1 MDFLQVL
8 YYLLLSLLLFFILNY
23 FKKFENKV
31 PSVMI
36 IIPVIYIFLISE
48 LPGISKDFI
57 YFVIVF
63 EFLLRIYYEKVILA
77 KDERIDINY
86 YIQNYGISFIISYIL
101 TECFIRKVDTVFLS
115 LEDTKFGIWFLIV
128 LFLYKV
134 FNGEITIKLE
144 TNKNISTK
152 LKEETIVVRYAKF
165 KNQYSS
171 LVKNKDKDFSLLIY
185 AIMIYESSNRS
196 KFLRGVDKIIYRFTG
211 KVSKMGIMQVES
223 NKELTDEESIK
234 QVIKEINKLKKD
246 NKSKKKLSY
255 HDILNMYYL
264 DQNKVDNILEVH
276 NVLKDFEK
284 K

>member
-234 QVIKEINKLKKD
+234 QVIKEINKLEKD

-264 DQNKVDNILEVH
+264 DQNKVDNILEIH

>member
-234 QVIKEINKLKKD
+234 QVIKEINKLEKD

>member
-48 LPGISKDFI
+48 LPGISKEFI

-171 LVKNKDKDFSLLIY
+171 LVKNKDKEFSLLIY

-234 QVIKEINKLKKD
+234 QVIKEINKLEKD

-284 K
+284 N

>member
-48 LPGISKDFI
+48 LPGISKEFI

-234 QVIKEINKLKKD
+234 QVIKEINKLEKD

-284 K
+284 N

>member
-36 IIPVIYIFLISE
+36 IIPVIYIFLVSE

-234 QVIKEINKLKKD
+234 QVIKEINKLEKD
-246 NKSKKKLSY
+246 NKSNKKLSY

-264 DQNKVDNILEVH
+264 DQNKVDNILEVY